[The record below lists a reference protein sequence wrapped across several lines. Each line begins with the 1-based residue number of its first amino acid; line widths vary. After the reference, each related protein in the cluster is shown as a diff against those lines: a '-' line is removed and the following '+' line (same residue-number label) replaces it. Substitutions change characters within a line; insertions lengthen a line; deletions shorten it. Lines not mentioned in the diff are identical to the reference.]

1 METNKFKEIK
11 QKRRIEKRTKKRNV
25 LAEEVIFIFEKILE
39 GWQTN
44 KIYNVLIQTNPQS
57 NVNKKKVEQI
67 ASKVFENELN
77 KDRYQYYIQLKKQVY
92 NKINTK

>member
-67 ASKVFENELN
+67 ASKVLENELN
-77 KDRYQYYIQLKKQVY
+77 KDRYQYYIQLREQVY
-92 NKINTK
+92 NKVNTK